1 MAEWTRNAVRMQS
14 ARWQSGC
21 DPGSARAHWLME
33 PITAKFWNLD
43 RMPGNTFNEYV
54 LVLSALKCA

>member
-1 MAEWTRNAVRMQS
+1 MQS